1 MTSRGRPSNEIRIAT
16 LQSEREALLRRNGE
30 LMREVAELRA
40 ASTAPVVSDSIAPII
55 VDRAPQ
61 AMDTAPRDRSILL
74 LQADGGWTRARADG
88 PCWHPEWGDGWA
100 VQVPEYDGMSTIEIT
115 DPIGWLELPEVPK

>member
-1 MTSRGRPSNEIRIAT
+1 MTSRGRPSNESRIAT

-40 ASTAPVVSDSIAPII
+40 ASTAPVVSELLAPII

-74 LQADGGWTRARADG
+74 LQADGGWTRARWGAVIKVDFTDG
-88 PCWHPEWGDGWA
+88 GWLAEWGDNC
-100 VQVPEYDGMSTIEIT
+100 PIEVIIT
-115 DPIGWLELPEVPK
+115 DPIGWLELPDVPK